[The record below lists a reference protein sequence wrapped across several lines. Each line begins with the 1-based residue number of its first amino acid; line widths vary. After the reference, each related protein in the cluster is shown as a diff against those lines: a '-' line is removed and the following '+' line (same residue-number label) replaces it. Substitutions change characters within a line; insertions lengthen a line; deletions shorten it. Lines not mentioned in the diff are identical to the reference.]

1 MAYGLH
7 QFRNGL
13 GHLRRAVRLK
23 PSVRFLWR
31 ELVVR
36 QEVMKRYQLRGTGQ
50 PLHLRHR
57 TQDLTGF
64 TEVFVRRNY
73 DFPPAIEA
81 TLQEVPA
88 PLRAVDLG
96 ANIGLFGVR
105 LLAQTPDAEII
116 AVEPD
121 PANAEVLEATIARS
135 DAVARWSVIQA
146 CAGITDGT
154 VPFRAGGFLE
164 SRVADDGIPFPAID
178 IFPVL
183 RSADVIKIDIEGAE
197 RAILADARFA
207 DLTARVL
214 SLEYHPPHTRPEI
227 TKLLA
232 SAGYSVEPFVER
244 LPGYGELWAW
254 RASR

>member
-1 MAYGLH
+1 MDTASQYLRERMTTSRRRTPAHGRPSGGRDIVIHEGAWLASNVTILGPCQIGEH
-7 QFRNGL
+7 AVVAAGAVVVDDVRPYTVVGGVPARTLASVSAFGMSERSDGIRAPSIQEWT

-31 ELVVR
+31 ELGVR
-36 QEVMKRYQLRGTGQ
+36 QEVMERISWGTGQ
-50 PLHLRHR
+50 PLHLRHQ

-88 PLRAVDLG
+88 PVGAVDLG

-105 LLAQTPDAEII
+105 LLAQRPDAEMI

-121 PANAEVLEATIARS
+121 PANAEVLRATIARS

-154 VPFRAGGFLE
+154 VLSERAG
-164 SRVADDGIPFPAID
+164 S
-178 IFPVL
+178 
-183 RSADVIKIDIEGAE
+183 
-197 RAILADARFA
+197 
-207 DLTARVL
+207 L
-214 SLEYHPPHTRPEI
+214 SCE
-227 TKLLA
+227 
-232 SAGYSVEPFVER
+232 
-244 LPGYGELWAW
+244 
-254 RASR
+254 